1 MYVVLDLQPGR
12 ANFLDQAK
20 LYEPLL
26 RLPHVGLALD
36 PEWRLGPTSCR
47 CSRSAAPRRREI
59 NSVYRWLPTS
69 PRSTGCRRS
78 CSSSTSSG
86 CR

>member
-12 ANFLDQAK
+12 SNFLDQAK

-36 PEWRLGPTSCR
+36 PEWRL
-47 CSRSAAPRRREI
+47 RR
-59 NSVYRWLPTS
+59 
-69 PRSTGCRRS
+69 
-78 CSSSTSSG
+78 TSS
-86 CR
+86 R